1 MKVYSK
7 EPLFETGIAKED
19 LEKIAILKLSNINSY
34 IENIGAHTKHQYLIP
49 ESDHDIE
56 RLKTIYSSFGN
67 KKQKLRMLNSI
78 AKGNI

>member
-7 EPLFETGIAKED
+7 EPLFETDIAKED

-34 IENIGAHTKHQYLIP
+34 IENIGAHTEHQYLIP
-49 ESDHDIE
+49 ESDYDIE

>member
-7 EPLFETGIAKED
+7 EPLFETDIAKED

-49 ESDHDIE
+49 ESDHDIK